1 MLGPIQSHTGLSIS
15 LHNTMSE
22 ISVTPLSYPEF
33 QDVLERLGVLACFSG
48 AVINNP
54 RTKLSLGNER
64 AYLAYV
70 YTAQCFM
77 RGSQGRNPDQ
87 VVLLQVQF
95 PRQERCLLVL
105 LQLVLWRQDRVN
117 RDLITHPGPRGKDLL
132 PHPSPG
138 PGSYW
143 LIPDAGTA
151 QQHESLACLL
161 TVQGFGNP
169 KSCLHLP
176 SPAIACWHFY
186 LTVRIN

>member
-77 RGSQGRNPDQ
+77 RGSQGRNP
-87 VVLLQVQF
+87 
-95 PRQERCLLVL
+95 EAKTEAET
-105 LQLVLWRQDRVN
+105 WR
-117 RDLITHPGPRGKDLL
+117 
-132 PHPSPG
+132 SAA
-138 PGSYW
+138 YW
-143 LIPDAGTA
+143 IAPMACSACFLIP
-151 QQHESLACLL
+151 S
-161 TVQGFGNP
+161 
-169 KSCLHLP
+169 
-176 SPAIACWHFY
+176 
-186 LTVRIN
+186 